1 MLEAKGLDKEVINI
15 IRNLYNNNLTIVV
28 VNNVQG
34 SCFLNSRWSIRQGD
48 RPSSVLFCYGLDPH
62 LDWLE
67 NRLRG
72 ITIYQSNFF
81 SPSSSK
87 EIYKLMAY
95 VDDIKPSITSMQEFI
110 TVDKGSALFESA
122 SGCKLHRDPASGK
135 VKFLPLGRWKGTL
148 TMEDLPVKYILISEH
163 LDMVGVKLKASFI
176 QTRKV
181 NCDDLQEKVGNVI
194 RPWKGGKFMPLSLKE
209 ATV

>member
-1 MLEAKGLDKEVINI
+1 
-15 IRNLYNNNLTIVV
+15 
-28 VNNVQG
+28 
-34 SCFLNSRWSIRQGD
+34 
-48 RPSSVLFCYGLDPH
+48 
-62 LDWLE
+62 
-67 NRLRG
+67 
-72 ITIYQSNFF
+72 
-81 SPSSSK
+81 
-87 EIYKLMAY
+87 MAY

-181 NCDDLQEKVGNVI
+181 NFDDL
-194 RPWKGGKFMPLSLKE
+194 
-209 ATV
+209 